1 MISGIM
7 SQVRQAMATTF
18 HVSVADTEYARQAAA
33 AALAELGPLE
43 DRLSRFVEHSDIN
56 RINRLKRDQSTVV
69 SLDAFDCLTIALRM
83 YRETSGAFDIG
94 YRSRSRRPAGPGL
107 TLDQAD
113 RTVHVLADDLQ
124 LDLGGIGKGF
134 ALDRMAAVLREWDIR
149 STLLAASTS
158 TYLAMERPPGEV
170 GWPVHFG
177 PPTDRREEFLAEAA
191 LSSSGRTVQA
201 DHIVDPRTGRVVNGR
216 LRCWVRASQGAT
228 ADALSTALMVM
239 SEEETRAFS
248 RRHPE
253 VAVYVLPSEEDP
265 LREFHDAH

>member
-1 MISGIM
+1 
-7 SQVRQAMATTF
+7 MATTF
-18 HVSVADTEYARQAAA
+18 RVSVADTDYSRQAAD
-33 AALAELGPLE
+33 AALAELSPLE

-83 YRETSGAFDIG
+83 YRETGGAFDIG
-94 YRSRSRRPAGPGL
+94 YRSRSRRPAGPGF

-113 RTVHVLADDLQ
+113 RTVHVLVDDLQ

-149 STLLAASTS
+149 SALLCASTS
-158 TYLAMERPPGEV
+158 TYLAMERPSGKA

-177 PPTDRREEFLAEAA
+177 PSSDRHEELLTNAA

-201 DHIVDPRTGRVVNGR
+201 DHIVDPRTGRAVDDR
-216 LRCWVRASQGAT
+216 LRCWVRASHGAT
-228 ADALSTALMVM
+228 ADALSTAAMVM
-239 SEEETRAFS
+239 SEAEIRQF
-248 RRHPE
+248 RQRHPE
-253 VAVYVLPSEEDP
+253 VTVYVLPIKPRP
-265 LREFHDAH
+265 LVAPRTRNTT